1 MRKESLDLILIIA
14 SVGDIYGSN
23 FGVGKESYSQQYR

>member
-1 MRKESLDLILIIA
+1 MRKESLDLILIIT

-23 FGVGKESYSQQYR
+23 FVGEKKANDIGR